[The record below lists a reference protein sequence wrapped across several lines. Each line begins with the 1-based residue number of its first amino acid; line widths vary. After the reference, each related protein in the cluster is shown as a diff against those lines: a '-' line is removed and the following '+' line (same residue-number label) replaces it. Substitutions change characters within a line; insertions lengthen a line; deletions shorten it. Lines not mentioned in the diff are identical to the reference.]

1 MFRYYHQEK
10 LTNIAIYIPESD
22 EIDWEMFIEDEN
34 ERELTREVYENID
47 KIEEYRANHPDIPEK
62 IYKKAES
69 ISKYGVK
76 DKYLLCEK
84 PCILDELYASDNM
97 TSITFIACSLLF
109 FYGKMI
115 IEYYL
120 QKFDDLFY

>member
-1 MFRYYHQEK
+1 MLRYYHQEK
-10 LTNIAIYIPESD
+10 LANMSIYIPESD

-34 ERELTREVYENID
+34 DRELTREVYENIK
-47 KIEEYRANHPDIPEK
+47 KIDEYRENYPDIPEK

-69 ISKYGVK
+69 ISKYG
-76 DKYLLCEK
+76 YIK
-84 PCILDELYASDNM
+84 PCIFEELYASDNM
-97 TSITFIACSLLF
+97 APVIFIACGLLF

-120 QKFDDLFY
+120 QKN

>member
-1 MFRYYHQEK
+1 MFRYYYQER
-10 LTNIAIYIPESD
+10 LTNMPIYIPESD
-22 EIDWEMFIEDEN
+22 EIDWEMFIQDKN
-34 ERELTREVYENID
+34 DRELTREVYENMD
-47 KIEEYRANHPDIPEK
+47 KIDEYRENHPDIPEK
-62 IYKKAES
+62 IYKKAQS

-76 DKYLLCEK
+76 DKYLIYEK

-97 TSITFIACSLLF
+97 THIICIACGLLF

-120 QKFDDLFY
+120 Q

>member
-1 MFRYYHQEK
+1 MP
-10 LTNIAIYIPESD
+10 IYIPESD
-22 EIDWEMFIEDEN
+22 EIDWEMFIQDKN
-34 ERELTREVYENID
+34 DRELTREVYENMD
-47 KIEEYRANHPDIPEK
+47 KIDEYRENHPDIPEK
-62 IYKKAES
+62 IYKKAQS

-76 DKYLLCEK
+76 DKYLIYEK

-97 TSITFIACSLLF
+97 THIICIACGLLF

-120 QKFDDLFY
+120 Q

>member
-10 LTNIAIYIPESD
+10 LVNMPIYIPESD
-22 EIDWEMFIEDEN
+22 EINWEMFIEDEN
-34 ERELTREVYENID
+34 ERKLTREVYENINKID
-47 KIEEYRANHPDIPEK
+47 KYRENHRDIPEK

-69 ISKYGVK
+69 ISKHGVNY
-76 DKYLLCEK
+76 KYIICGK
-84 PCILDELYASDNM
+84 PCILDELYASDN
-97 TSITFIACSLLF
+97 ITPVIFIACGLLF

-120 QKFDDLFY
+120 

>member
-10 LTNIAIYIPESD
+10 LTNMSVYIPKSD
-22 EIDWEMFIEDEN
+22 EIDWEMFIQDDN
-34 ERELTREVYENID
+34 DRELTREVYENMD
-47 KIEEYRANHPDIPEK
+47 KIDEYMANHPDIPEK
-62 IYKKAES
+62 IYKKAQS

-76 DKYLLCEK
+76 DKYLICEK
-84 PCILDELYASDNM
+84 PCIFEELYESDN
-97 TSITFIACSLLF
+97 ITPVICIACGLLF

-120 QKFDDLFY
+120 

>member
-10 LTNIAIYIPESD
+10 LVNMPIYIPESD
-22 EIDWEMFIEDEN
+22 EIDWEMFIQDEN

-47 KIEEYRANHPDIPEK
+47 KIDEYRENRPDIPEK

-69 ISKYGVK
+69 ISKNGIK
-76 DKYLLCEK
+76 DKYLICEK
-84 PCILDELYASDNM
+84 PCILDEIYASDNM

-120 QKFDDLFY
+120 HKFYDI